1 MKPTLLSLMILATS
15 AACVGAGPV
24 LAADKTPDKT
34 DGKSGGLAVEK
45 IICNP
50 SYAHSYTKADGKASP
65 DYQAGVDSNGK
76 SVAPADLNAAAPA
89 AVPDYIEVPM
99 TIDLA
104 KKMGLSQVG
113 LEGKLPVANLKL
125 YKDGRVDYNGQ
136 DIRSNAA
143 TLCQGQKTSQ
153 NRSVGHKSPAMIEP
167 AAGQDQMISAPSV
180 TTNPDP
186 RQAYHADSVA
196 PQEFVPQAGSVA
208 ASSTGPEPKM
218 EFKLQ
223 RGTANR

>member
-1 MKPTLLSLMILATS
+1 MKATALSLMILATS

-24 LAADKTPDKT
+24 LAADKT

-45 IICNP
+45 IICH
-50 SYAHSYTKADGKASP
+50 AAYTKAEGKASP
-65 DYQAGVDSNGK
+65 DYQAGVDSAGK
-76 SVAPADLNAAAPA
+76 SVAPADLASVAPA
-89 AVPDYIEVPM
+89 AAPDYIEVPM
-99 TIDLA
+99 TVDLA

-113 LEGKLPVANLKL
+113 LEGKMPVANLKL

-143 TLCQGQKTSQ
+143 ALCAGQKTSQ
-153 NRSVGHKSPAMIEP
+153 NNRSGSKSAAMIEP
-167 AAGQDQMISAPSV
+167 AAGQDQMIAAPSL
-180 TTNPDP
+180 TSNPDP

-196 PQEFVPQAGSVA
+196 PQGFVPQAGSVA

-218 EFKLQ
+218 EFKIQ